1 MILAFGACSMLDQ
14 GGADERPF
22 VEPELSQTKAP
33 ENTDF
38 RSVREVSV
46 ELDVTQR
53 DAARVY
59 LKITE
64 PKVGQLFL
72 GRVEPGSL
80 VTLALSVPRTSSEI
94 VYEFYDET
102 GWREEGLIVLE

>member
-1 MILAFGACSMLDQ
+1 MLDQ
-14 GGADERPF
+14 LGTDDRPP

-33 ENTDF
+33 ESTNF
-38 RSVREVSV
+38 RSVREVSF
-46 ELDVTQR
+46 ELEVTLR

-94 VYEFYDET
+94 VYEIYDET
-102 GWREEGLIVLE
+102 GWREEGLIVIE